1 MRVRDIMATKVITVS
16 SNTTVNKAEEIMSK
30 HKIRRLPVVDKGK
43 LVGVIS
49 RDGIMNASTPYNMPI
64 APWKM
69 GHYLFSRKVK
79 EIMSKN
85 LVTATPDMT
94 ATAAA
99 YLAQSKKVG
108 CLPVLEN
115 DKLVGILTTNDF
127 FYKVL
132 NPLLGIWEKGTQ
144 FIIHNPDNTGG
155 LYEAFQFFRKYNAKI
170 LAIRYLHTE
179 SYGEKNLAIRIE
191 TKEVTQIET
200 DLKSAGYHVE
210 IRQLSGTD

>member
-1 MRVRDIMATKVITVS
+1 MRVRDIMTTKVITVS
-16 SNTTVNKAEEIMSK
+16 SNTTISKAEEIMSK
-30 HKIRRLPVVDKGK
+30 NKIRRLPVVDKGQF
-43 LVGVIS
+43 VGIIS
-49 RDGIMNASTPYNMPI
+49 RDGIMNATTPYDIPI

-94 ATAAA
+94 ATSAA
-99 YLAQSKKVG
+99 YLAQRKKVG
-108 CLPVLEN
+108 CLPVLDK

-132 NPLLGIWEKGTQ
+132 NPLLGIWERGTQ
-144 FIIHNPDNTGG
+144 FIIHDPSNTGG
-155 LYEAFQFFRKYNAKI
+155 LYEAFQCFKKYNAKI
-170 LAIRYLHTE
+170 LAIRYIDTE
-179 SYGEKNLAIRIE
+179 TSGEKNLAIRIE
-191 TKEVTQIET
+191 TKEENKIEA